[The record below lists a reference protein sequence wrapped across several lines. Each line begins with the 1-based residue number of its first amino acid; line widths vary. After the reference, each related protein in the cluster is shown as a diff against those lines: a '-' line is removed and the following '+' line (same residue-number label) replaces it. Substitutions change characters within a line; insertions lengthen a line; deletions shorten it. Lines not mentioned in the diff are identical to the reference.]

1 MAFLNIKDKNT
12 FGEISKKDDRKIM
25 SNLKIGGSYLE
36 DQIVTN
42 VKGIIF
48 VVFYLIIETN
58 VVVRI
63 EIIHF
68 EYLRFA
74 NSSSANTSHFVT

>member
-1 MAFLNIKDKNT
+1 MAFLNINDKNT

-63 EIIHF
+63 EITSI
-68 EYLRFA
+68 LNIFA
-74 NSSSANTSHFVT
+74 LQIVHQLIALIL

>member
-1 MAFLNIKDKNT
+1 MTFLNIRDKNT
-12 FGEISKKDDRKIM
+12 FGEISKKDDWKIM

-63 EIIHF
+63 EITSI
-68 EYLRFA
+68 LNIFA
-74 NSSSANTSHFVT
+74 LQIVHQLIPLTL